1 MGIRSAAKALI
12 INGDRVLLNKCHD
25 KWNSTYYTLP
35 GGGQNQYET
44 IHDALVRECLEETGY
59 TVIPVRFAALC
70 EEICMHEEFRQRF
83 PDYAHKM
90 HHIFICELANET
102 QKAPTE
108 IDEMQDSCEWVA
120 IASLENLKI
129 LPKVLGENIQDVLK
143 GTSPVFLG
151 SEHIE
156 YNHG

>member
-1 MGIRSAAKALI
+1 MH
-12 INGDRVLLNKCHD
+12 CQ
-25 KWNSTYYTLP
+25 WNSTYYTP
-35 GGGQNQYET
+35 AGRRAATFETNQYS
-44 IHDALVRECLEETGY
+44 LVRGWLEETGY